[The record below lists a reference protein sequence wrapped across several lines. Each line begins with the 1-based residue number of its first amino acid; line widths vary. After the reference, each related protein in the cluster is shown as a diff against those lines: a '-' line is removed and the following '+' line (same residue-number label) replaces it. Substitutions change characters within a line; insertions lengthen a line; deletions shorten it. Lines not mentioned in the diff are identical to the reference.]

1 MSFLARNIR
10 FLRKQRKEKQE
21 DISVLFAKKANT
33 VGNWEN
39 RKSEPS
45 LGEIVRLADHFGV
58 GLHDLL
64 NIDLTQRGIQ
74 PALAGQT
81 PTHNN
86 SVVRAPAAGVDPAAA
101 EALAGR
107 HYERDQTPDMSL
119 AESPDSF
126 WVLIRELRTIHEK
139 LDALKESITALHDK
153 KGSDKSQH

>member
-21 DISVLFAKKANT
+21 DISVLFDKKANT

-45 LGEIVRLADHFGV
+45 VGEIVRLADHFGV
-58 GLHDLL
+58 GLHELL
-64 NIDLTQRGIQ
+64 NVDLTQPG
-74 PALAGQT
+74 AGRTANPQT
-81 PTHNN
+81 LVHNN
-86 SVVRAPAAGVDPAAA
+86 NVSPTPAQDPDSAS
-101 EALAGR
+101 LDRSTGK
-107 HYERDQTPDMSL
+107 HYEQAQSPDMSL

-126 WVLIRELRTIHEK
+126 WVLIRELRTINEK
-139 LDALKESITALHDK
+139 LDALKNSIASMQEN